1 MSTYIY
7 YTKKSVKENL
17 KKVSKRL
24 MEHTRYLNQLLEDE
38 IEYQPIS
45 FPDMEQCVGI
55 IRDLYVQLLTLR
67 EIETSLRKKDEF
79 YDAKILYDDM
89 TIRSQNQYAPE
100 WEELTQEQKLA
111 YKKKE
116 TESHG
121 KR

>member
-1 MSTYIY
+1 MSTYIH

-45 FPDMEQCVGI
+45 FPDMEQCVGT

-67 EIETSLRKKDEF
+67 EIETSFRKEDEF
-79 YDAKILYDDM
+79 YDARVFYNDM

-116 TESHG
+116 TESRG
-121 KR
+121 KK